1 MVRHSDN
8 EARTL
13 EEFTLEEISEGFIS
27 PAKEGV
33 QSSECWRQ
41 AQG

>member
-13 EEFTLEEISEGFIS
+13 EEVALEEISEGIIS
-27 PAKEGV
+27 PTKEGV
-33 QSSECWRQ
+33 ESSECWRQ
-41 AQG
+41 A